1 MELEEGRTDRRP
13 DDRPASSDAR
23 RPPDA
28 MLGALADALAEARA
42 AGERD
47 PLLNPIQRLA
57 CELAERL
64 VGGRLDDATVD
75 RVLRRL
81 TTEAFLGRATRLAAY
96 LGELDPHAN
105 RSRIETLVRALAHG
119 PDGARVPFE
128 AFAERVGRL
137 RYGFVVTAHPT
148 FALMLRLRELLVALA
163 TGRAPD
169 GRPLDPAERAAL
181 LAEVEAAA
189 HRPDPRID
197 LALEHRQ
204 SLVAI
209 RHLRS
214 AIAVVH
220 AIVLDVGAE
229 LWPDRW
235 MELRPRL
242 LAVWSWVGYDTDGR
256 ADIAWQAT
264 LASRLALQL
273 GQLEGYAATIR
284 AARGDLTP
292 GDPLAPQ
299 LELVE
304 ARLALALK
312 SCADELEALKGGPG
326 AAVDEA
332 GLARLAREMARGLP
346 WRLRDSAELAGLVDR
361 CIAAARGPEPLRRLL
376 LMRAAIA
383 SQGLALA
390 GTHLRINAM
399 QVHNAVR
406 RQVGLD
412 HPPDDPT
419 HRLSYLEAIGRLLR
433 TVEPVTINFGSLI
446 QEKATARR
454 AMMIAAQLARYL
466 DASEPIRF
474 LIAECEA
481 PFTLLAA
488 LYLAE
493 LFGVAERL
501 DITPLLETRKALEH
515 GVAILDQ
522 ALAQPAWRA
531 HLERR
536 GRICVQTGF
545 SDAGRYLG
553 QTAAAAAIE
562 RIRLGLVEV
571 LARHGLGHLELVLF
585 DTHGESI
592 GRGAHPE
599 SFAERLAY
607 LDTPESRRRFA
618 AAGLEVV
625 QETSYQG
632 GDGWLLL
639 QSEASALAV
648 VTRVLEH
655 CLAEPDP
662 RPDPFYAEHAYTDE
676 LFAVVRLFN
685 DRVIEDPAYAALLGV
700 WGANLLYP
708 SGSRPVRRQFEA
720 GTRPVLLDHPS
731 QIRAIPHNAVLQ
743 QLGILANTI
752 GGLGR
757 AIAKDPDRFQEL
769 YRESPRFRSLMR
781 MVEHAFMFTDLD
793 VVKALVDR
801 FDPGFWLA
809 RAAAARDPATVE
821 ELRAVADHI
830 ERLALHDRLARIFRV
845 FQRDHLDLA
854 AALREHRRRTRDAGA
869 RPIAVDPG
877 TRDNL
882 HMLHALRLALIERL
896 MRRAVRVPDFSDRHE
911 ITRDSLIEAI
921 LRLEVEPSLQLLG
934 QIFPI
939 LESPRS
945 ELDWG
950 EASTYAGDR
959 EQSYAQ
965 EHSSL
970 FRPMAADYDLIRR
983 IGSAITHHL
992 GAFG

>member
-1 MELEEGRTDRRP
+1 MALDEARGDRRANGQVEP
-13 DDRPASSDAR
+13 SDRA
-23 RPPDA
+23 PPDA
-28 MLGALADALAEARA
+28 ALGALADTLAEARA
-42 AGERD
+42 AAERD
-47 PLLNPIQRLA
+47 PLANPIQGLASGLADRLTA
-57 CELAERL
+57 
-64 VGGRLDDATVD
+64 GRLDDGALD

-81 TTEAFLGRATRLAAY
+81 TLEAFRGRAERLRAY
-96 LGELDPHAN
+96 LGEVDRQAN
-105 RSRIETLVRALAHG
+105 RARIEALLRRLATG
-119 PDGARVPFE
+119 PDGTPVPFE
-128 AFAERVGRL
+128 TFAREVGRP
-137 RYGFVVTAHPT
+137 RYGFVITAHPT
-148 FALMLRLRELLVALA
+148 FALSLRLRELLVCLALGQSA
-163 TGRAPD
+163 D
-169 GRPLDPAERAAL
+169 GRPLDAAGRAAL
-181 LAEVEAAA
+181 LTEVEAVP
-189 HRPDPRID
+189 HRPEAGPD
-197 LALEHRQ
+197 LAMEHRQ
-204 SLVAI
+204 SMLAI

-214 AIAVVH
+214 AVAIVH
-220 AIVLDVGAE
+220 AIALDLAAE
-229 LWPDRW
+229 LWPERRA
-235 MELRPRL
+235 ELRPRL
-242 LAVWSWVGYDTDGR
+242 LGIASWVGYDTDGR
-256 ADIAWQAT
+256 ADIAWQTT

-273 GQLEGYAATIR
+273 DQLESYAATVR
-284 AARGDLTP
+284 AARSDLAP
-292 GDPLAPQ
+292 GDPLGPL

-312 SCADELEALKGGPG
+312 SSADELEALRGGPG
-326 AAVDEA
+326 AELDEA
-332 GLARLAREMARGLP
+332 RLARTAREMARGLP
-346 WRLRDSAELAGLVDR
+346 WRLRDSAELAQLVDR
-361 CIAAARGPEPLRRLL
+361 CIDAAQGPEPLRRLL
-376 LMRAAIA
+376 LLRAAIA
-383 SQGLALA
+383 SQGLAMA
-390 GTHLRINAM
+390 GTHLRINAL

-406 RQVGLD
+406 KLVGLD

-419 HRLSYLEAIGRLLR
+419 HRLSYLQAIARLITEVR
-433 TVEPVTINFGSLI
+433 PVAINFGSLV

-454 AMMIAAQLARYL
+454 AMMIAAQLAKYL

-515 GVAILDQ
+515 GVAIVDQ
-522 ALAQPAWRA
+522 ALAVPAWRA

-553 QTAAAAAIE
+553 QTAAAVAIE

-571 LARHGLGHLELVLF
+571 LARHGLGHLEVVIF

-592 GRGAHPE
+592 GRGCHPE

-607 LDTPESRRRFA
+607 VDTPESRRRFA
-618 AAGLEVV
+618 AAGLQVV

-632 GDGWLLL
+632 GDGYLLL

-655 CLAEPDP
+655 VLGPVEET
-662 RPDPFYAEHAYTDE
+662 PDPFYAEPVYVDE
-676 LFAVVRLFN
+676 FFAAVRLFN

-700 WGANLLYP
+700 YGANLLYP
-708 SGSRPVRRQFEA
+708 SGSRPVRRQLDA
-720 GTRPVLLDHPS
+720 GMRPTLLDHPS
-731 QIRAIPHNAVLQ
+731 QVRAIPHNAVLQ

-752 GGLGR
+752 GGLGQ
-757 AIAKDPDRFQEL
+757 AVAKDPERFHEL
-769 YRESPRFRSLMR
+769 YRHSARFRSLMR

-809 RAAAARDPATVE
+809 RAAAARDPALVE
-821 ELRAVADHI
+821 ELRAVADHL
-830 ERLALHDRLARIFRV
+830 ERLDLHDRLARILRV

-869 RPIAVDPG
+869 RPIAVDPA

-896 MRRAVRVPDFSDRHE
+896 MRRAIGIPDFSDRHE
-911 ITRDSLIEAI
+911 VTHDSLVEAI
-921 LRLEVEPSLQLLG
+921 FRLEVEPSLQLLN
-934 QIFPI
+934 QIFPVMD
-939 LESPRS
+939 PARS
-945 ELDWG
+945 EQDWG
-950 EASTYAGDR
+950 EPSTYSGDR

-965 EHSSL
+965 EHDLL
-970 FRPMAADYDLIRR
+970 FRPMAADYDLVRR